1 MKSLTSKM
9 TLTVSLV
16 VAVLLSLI
24 IAISHTFWSSELQKS
39 ISNNQNAMVDALA
52 RQLDTQLATAQAQL
66 LKMAQRITEE
76 DIGNVQRLNG
86 KFADEEDALV
96 FFNAGLE
103 LLAPDG
109 RIITEFPLDPKDSG
123 KDVSNLAHF
132 IRASSTLKPFIGGTY
147 RNHNDKQPTIPFVVP
162 LLNKQGKLSALLV
175 GRHEILK
182 GSTFSSLISTRIGR
196 SGYFYI
202 IDTDRNIVVHAD
214 HARIMGNVSQG
225 VNPAVDSALSG
236 FEGTRE
242 NINSRGVPGLT
253 SFKRLNSASWILGVH
268 TPTSEAYQPLYKSL
282 KISLTLLAM
291 ALLSSILIT
300 RGAMA
305 RMLSPLNRLTTII
318 QEFEPGQDRSDL
330 QRLAE
335 SDDEVGRLG
344 LVYDRMIVRMEE
356 QHSALRKNSLF
367 TENLVNYSATPCFVI
382 DSDHHILFWNQALAK
397 LSGLASEEMRGSDR
411 HWQPFYPEKRPTL
424 ADLVLDSAEQEFSQ
438 HYETYRKSNLVEGA
452 MQSEGW
458 FSFPASGRRFLY
470 FHASPIRDDDGR
482 IIAVMETLEDL
493 TETRQIGDML
503 NEQYRFLQQVLDS
516 IPNPVFYKNRNSA
529 YIGCN
534 RAFEE
539 FFGRSRTEIMGKK
552 INDLNQGETAAF
564 QSEQDSICMRSASTQ
579 TYETSLLRSDGS
591 IRQVISTKAPM
602 YNRNGKVNG
611 LVGTFTDITER
622 KLTEIALRESEEKF
636 RSISDSAQDAIIM
649 IDNDGL
655 VTFWN
660 AAAETIF
667 GYTKE
672 EILGRNLHEQIAPAD
687 MLETHLRAFAGFR
700 ENGQGAA
707 VGKTLELP
715 AIRKGG
721 EAIPIEMSLSAVRLE
736 GKWCAIGLARDITAR
751 REAHQALAASQAAL
765 EAKHAELGLIF
776 NWVEAAK
783 LEWEQ
788 TLDSL
793 KDIIILADATHHI
806 RRCNRMLNQIT
817 GRNFDNLVLNDWR
830 EVLME
835 SGFNF
840 VTFDG
845 ESGELIHSG
854 TKQQFDLNIYE
865 IRDPGSSV
873 VKGVVVSM
881 NDVTQI
887 KTMTC
892 ELEQAYSELQ
902 STQTRVVQ
910 QEKMASIGQM
920 AAGVAHEIN
929 NPMGFITSNLNTLGK
944 YMGRLREYQE
954 ALKIHLAGCESDSK
968 AALLEIQRRLK
979 IDYILEDTGSLVAES
994 LEGAE
999 RVRKIVQD
1007 LKSFSRVDDA
1017 DETFAD
1023 LNQCLES
1030 TINIVWNEIKYV
1042 ATLTKELGDIPRIK
1056 CYPQQL
1062 NQVFMNLL
1070 VNAAHA
1076 ISGQGVITVR
1086 SWNDA
1091 DNVFVSIGD
1100 TGSGIPEELQRRIFE
1115 PFFTTKEAGKG
1126 TGLGLSISSEIIRK
1140 HGGEILLESKP
1151 GQGTTF
1157 TVRLPLNNS
1166 EG

>member
-16 VAVLLSLI
+16 IAVLLSLI
-24 IAISHTFWSSELQKS
+24 IAISHSFWSSELQKS
-39 ISNNQNAMVDALA
+39 IGDNQNAMVEALA
-52 RQLDTQLATAQAQL
+52 RQLDTQLATAQGQL
-66 LKMAQRITEE
+66 LKMAQRIGEE
-76 DIGNVQRLNG
+76 DAGDVQRLNG

-103 LLAPDG
+103 LLDPNG

-123 KDVSNLAHF
+123 KDVSSLPHF
-132 IRASSTLKPFIGGTY
+132 IRAAATLKPFIGCTY
-147 RNHNDKQPTIPFVVP
+147 CNHNDQQPTIPFVVP
-162 LLNKQGKLSALLV
+162 LLNKQGRLLAVLV

-182 GSTFSSLISTRIGR
+182 GITFSSLVSTRIGK

-202 IDTDRNIVVHAD
+202 IDTDRHIVVHPD
-214 HARIMGNVSQG
+214 PARMMENIRPGI
-225 VNPAVDSALSG
+225 NPAIEAALTG
-236 FEGTRE
+236 FEGTME
-242 NINSRGVPGLT
+242 NVNSRGVRGLT
-253 SFKRLNSASWILGVH
+253 SFKRLKSADWILGIH
-268 TPTSEAYQPLYKSL
+268 YPTSEAYQPLYKSL
-282 KISLTLLAM
+282 EISLTLLLL
-291 ALLSSILIT
+291 ALVSSVLVT

-305 RMLSPLNRLTTII
+305 RMLSPLNRLTAII
-318 QEFEPGQDRSDL
+318 QEFRPGQDRSEL
-330 QRLAE
+330 QRLAA

-344 LVYDRMIVRMEE
+344 LAYDRMIVRMEE
-356 QHSALRKNSLF
+356 QHAELRKNSLF

-382 DSDHHILFWNQALAK
+382 NSEHRILFWNLAMAK
-397 LSGLASEEMRGSDR
+397 LSGLSSGEMQGSDS
-411 HWQPFYPEKRPTL
+411 HWKAFYPEQRPTL
-424 ADLVLDSAEQEFSQ
+424 ADLVLDSSEQKFSE
-438 HYETYRKSNLVEGA
+438 HYETFRKSNLVEGA

-458 FSFPASGRRFLY
+458 FRFPGNGKRFLY
-470 FHASPIRDDDGR
+470 FHASPIRDDEGR
-482 IIAVMETLEDL
+482 IIAVVETLEDL
-493 TETRQIGDML
+493 TETKQIGDML

-516 IPNPVFYKNRNSA
+516 IPNPVFYKNRNGA

-552 INDLNQGETAAF
+552 ITDLNQGDTAGF
-564 QSEQDSICMRSASTQ
+564 QAEQDKVCMSSGSTQ
-579 TYETSLLRSDGS
+579 TYETSLLRADGE
-591 IRQVISTKAPM
+591 IRQGISTKASM
-602 YNRNGKVNG
+602 HDRNGKVNG

-622 KLTEIALRESEEKF
+622 KQTEVALRESEEKF
-636 RSISDSAQDAIIM
+636 RSISNSAQDAIIM

-660 AAAETIF
+660 AAAEKIF
-667 GYTKE
+667 GYTME
-672 EILGRNLHEQIAPAD
+672 EILGRNLHEHIAPAD
-687 MLETHLRAFAGFR
+687 MLDTHLRAFAGFR

-715 AIRKGG
+715 AKRKGG
-721 EAIPIEMSLSAVRLE
+721 AAIPIEMSLSAVRLE

-751 REAHQALAASQAAL
+751 REANEALAASQAAL

-806 RRCNRMLNQIT
+806 RRCNRMLKEIT
-817 GRNFDNLVLNDWR
+817 GRDFDGLVLNDWR
-830 EVLME
+830 EVLMA
-835 SGFNF
+835 SGFSF

-845 ESGELIHSG
+845 TAGELLHSG
-854 TKQQFDLNIYE
+854 TKQQFDLNTYE

-887 KTMTC
+887 KTMTR

-944 YMGRLREYQE
+944 YMGRLREYQD
-954 ALKIHLAGCESDSK
+954 ALKAHLAVCESDSK
-968 AALLEIQRRLK
+968 AALLEQQRRLK
-979 IDYILEDTGSLVAES
+979 IEYILEDTGSLVAES

-1007 LKSFSRVDDA
+1007 LKSFSRVDEA
-1017 DETFAD
+1017 DEKLAD

-1042 ATLTKELGDIPRIK
+1042 ATLKKELGDIPQVK

-1076 ISGQGVITVR
+1076 ITGQGEITVR

-1091 DNVFVSIGD
+1091 GNVFISISD

-1126 TGLGLSISSEIIRK
+1126 TGLGLSISSEIVRK
-1140 HGGEILLESKP
+1140 HGGEIILESKP
-1151 GQGTTF
+1151 GLGTTF
-1157 TVRLPLNNS
+1157 TIRLPLGSS
-1166 EG
+1166 EE

>member
-16 VAVLLSLI
+16 IAVLLSLI
-24 IAISHTFWSSELQKS
+24 IAISHSFWSSELQKS
-39 ISNNQNAMVDALA
+39 IGDNQNAMVDALA
-52 RQLDTQLATAQAQL
+52 RQLDTQLATAQGQL
-66 LKMAQRITEE
+66 LKMAQRISEE
-76 DIGNVQRLNG
+76 DIGNIKQLNG

-103 LLAPDG
+103 LLSPNG
-109 RIITEFPLDPKDSG
+109 RIITEFPLDTKDSG
-123 KDVSNLAHF
+123 KDVSNLPHF
-132 IRASSTLKPFIGGTY
+132 IRAAATLKPFIGCTY
-147 RNHNDKQPTIPFVVP
+147 RNHNDQQPTIPFVVP
-162 LLNKQGKLSALLV
+162 LLNKQGRLLAVLV
-175 GRHEILK
+175 GRHDILK
-182 GSTFSSLISTRIGR
+182 GITFSSLVSTRIGK

-202 IDTDRNIVVHAD
+202 IDTNRHIVVHPD
-214 HARIMGNVSQG
+214 STRMMENIRSG
-225 VNPAVDSALSG
+225 VNPAMEAALSG

-242 NINSRGVPGLT
+242 NVNSRGVSGLT
-253 SFKRLNSASWILGVH
+253 SFKRLNSANWILGIH
-268 TPTSEAYQPLYKSL
+268 NPTTEAYQPLYKSL
-282 KISLTLLAM
+282 KISLTLLIL
-291 ALLSSILIT
+291 ALVSSVLVT

-305 RMLSPLNRLTTII
+305 RMLSPLNRLTAII

-335 SDDEVGRLG
+335 SDDEVGHLG

-356 QHSALRKNSLF
+356 QHAALRKSSVF

-382 DSDHHILFWNQALAK
+382 DSDHRILFWNRALAK
-397 LSGLASEEMRGSDR
+397 LSGISSEEMQGSDS
-411 HWQPFYPEKRPTL
+411 HWKAFYPEQRPTL
-424 ADLVLDSAEQEFSQ
+424 ADLVLDKSEQEFSE
-438 HYETYRKSNLVEGA
+438 HYETFRKSNLVEGA

-458 FSFPASGRRFLY
+458 FRFPASGKRFLH
-470 FHASPIRDDDGR
+470 FHASPICDDEGR
-482 IIAVMETLEDL
+482 IIAVVETLEDL
-493 TETRQIGDML
+493 TETKQIGDML

-516 IPNPVFYKNRNSA
+516 IPNPVFYTNRNSA

-552 INDLNQGETAAF
+552 ITDLNQGETAAF
-564 QSEQDSICMRSASTQ
+564 QVEQDREYIKNDSIQ
-579 TYETSLLRSDGS
+579 TYETSLVRADGT

-602 YNRNGKVNG
+602 HDRNGKVNG

-622 KLTEIALRESEEKF
+622 KQTEIALRESEEKF

-655 VTFWN
+655 VSFWN
-660 AAAETIF
+660 AAAEKIF
-667 GYTKE
+667 GYAKE
-672 EILGRNLHEQIAPAD
+672 EILGRNLHDHITPAD
-687 MLETHLRAFAGFR
+687 MLETHLQAFAGFR

-715 AIRKGG
+715 AKRKGG
-721 EAIPIEMSLSAVRLE
+721 AVIPIELSLSAVRLE

-751 REAHQALAASQAAL
+751 REAHDALAASQAAL
-765 EAKHAELGLIF
+765 EAKHAELGLVF

-806 RRCNRMLNQIT
+806 RRCNQMLRKIT
-817 GRNFDNLVLNDWR
+817 GRSFDGLVLNDWR

-845 ESGELIHSG
+845 TTGELLHTG

-887 KTMTC
+887 KTMTR

-954 ALKIHLAGCESDSK
+954 ALKTHLAGCEGDSK
-968 AALLEIQRRLK
+968 VALLELQRRLK

-1017 DETFAD
+1017 DESFAD

-1076 ISGQGVITVR
+1076 ISGQGTITVR

-1140 HGGEILLESKP
+1140 HGGEIILESKP

-1157 TVRLPLNNS
+1157 TVRLPLS
-1166 EG
+1166 SKEE